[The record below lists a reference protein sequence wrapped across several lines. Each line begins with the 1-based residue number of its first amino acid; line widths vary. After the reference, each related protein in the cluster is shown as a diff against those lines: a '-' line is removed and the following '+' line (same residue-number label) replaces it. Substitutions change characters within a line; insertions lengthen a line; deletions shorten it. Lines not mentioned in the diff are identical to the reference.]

1 MWHKS
6 LSGNL
11 RNDDDFVPLDHRAV
25 NTDDEVKE
33 VTISTESLQSL
44 WVFLRSQ
51 VLSFKFVSW
60 TLVE

>member
-11 RNDDDFVPLDHRAV
+11 RNDDDFVPLDYRAV